1 MSCFL
6 IRRLLALRSSIH
18 AISLG
23 SFLQMQAVLMF
34 RILMRGVLIGR
45 LRILIVRRGKKQ
57 RQRFLQRNIHLSGSD
72 QASGRESVSVPLL
85 LLAIVPV
92 SQLPNVLDR
101 LSDVVKL
108 AGTRIVGSRMLIDSH
123 HDDASPLHERYN
135 RAWHFLEL
143 ASDCYCSSAP
153 VRTFDRMPNR
163 PKDGHLRRESGD
175 ILVSLRHLPG
185 GFLVFGD
192 HIPTMSAAA
201 PLPSRMPR

>member
-1 MSCFL
+1 MW
-6 IRRLLALRSSIH
+6 
-18 AISLG
+18 
-23 SFLQMQAVLMF
+23 
-34 RILMRGVLIGR
+34 GVLIGR
-45 LRILIVRRGKKQ
+45 LRVLIIRRGKKQ

-72 QASGRESVSVPLL
+72 QPSGRVSGSVPLL

-92 SQLPNVLDR
+92 SQFPNVLDR

-201 PLPSRMPR
+201 PPPSRMPR